1 MMHAVTHAFHRLD
14 VWLQKRLGRP
24 YNALL
29 GIGLTIEI
37 VRRLSE
43 LPDHMKEAP
52 RLAGVAVLVLMNLA
66 LLIHQLGEMSH
77 RLSPSARAARRERR
91 RSHNGRATSL
101 ESPTGTGPPTG

>member
-1 MMHAVTHAFHRLD
+1 MMHAITHAFHRLD
-14 VWLQKRLGRP
+14 VWLQRRLGRP

-37 VRRLSE
+37 IRRLNE

-52 RLAGVAVLVLMNLA
+52 RLAGVAALVVMNLA

-77 RLSPSARAARRERR
+77 RLSPSARADRCERR
-91 RSHNGRATSL
+91 RSQKGRGTPLGSATGSD
-101 ESPTGTGPPTG
+101 PPTG